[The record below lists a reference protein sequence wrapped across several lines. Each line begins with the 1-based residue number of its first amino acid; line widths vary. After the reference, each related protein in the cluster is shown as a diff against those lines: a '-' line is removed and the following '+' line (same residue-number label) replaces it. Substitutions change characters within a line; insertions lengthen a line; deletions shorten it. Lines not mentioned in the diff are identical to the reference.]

1 MEELMFRKLCIRER
15 VILAVVIVLMVSSGT
30 SLLFISRVE
39 KEIYRSSSHQGPIL
53 YYNSFTEML
62 LSGEIHNS
70 FLVRRDFDKSIDS
83 LSMLSLVHRLRNRV
97 IMVFGASFAIGILLS
112 FFTSRG
118 ITRPIMQLV
127 HASKNMRD
135 EQQDQNIVTSNC
147 TELQILTESF
157 KRMRQSLQEYEDEK
171 SRNES
176 VEITKNLAAGIAH
189 EIKNPINTVGLI
201 TDYLQTNLSPDD
213 PEKRYEF
220 YKLSDNMKNELKR
233 INRIVEGFLRLTKPD
248 VYKFFPEN
256 VNSII
261 QYSISTLEQEILKH
275 RIILH
280 LKLDSTLP
288 EIRVDKERLNQVFS
302 NLILNAIESMPR
314 GGEIS
319 IVTSIEDEQL
329 KVQVS
334 DTGIGI
340 PQEDIRKIFSPYFT
354 TKKQG
359 FGLGL
364 SLIHDIIHK
373 HRGKIAVRSEKGR
386 GTEFTI
392 YLPVRFEDV

>member
-1 MEELMFRKLCIRER
+1 M
-15 VILAVVIVLMVSSGT
+15 T
-30 SLLFISRVE
+30 D
-39 KEIYRSSSHQGPIL
+39 Q
-53 YYNSFTEML
+53 
-62 LSGEIHNS
+62 
-70 FLVRRDFDKSIDS
+70 
-83 LSMLSLVHRLRNRV
+83 
-97 IMVFGASFAIGILLS
+97 
-112 FFTSRG
+112 
-118 ITRPIMQLV
+118 
-127 HASKNMRD
+127 
-135 EQQDQNIVTSNC
+135 QQDQNITTPNC

-157 KRMRQSLQEYEDEK
+157 KQMRQSLQEYEDEK

-248 VYKFFPEN
+248 VYKFSSEN
-256 VNSII
+256 INSIV
-261 QYSISTLEQEILKH
+261 QYSVSILEQEFLKQ
-275 RIILH
+275 RIVLQ
-280 LKLDSTLP
+280 LKLESVLP
-288 EIRVDKERLNQVFS
+288 DIRVDKERLNQVFS
-302 NLILNAIESMPR
+302 NLILNAIEAMPR
-314 GGEIS
+314 GGELS
-319 IVTSIEDEQL
+319 INTSIEDENV
-329 KVQVS
+329 KIRIS

-373 HRGKIAVRSEKGR
+373 HRGKITVQSEMGKGS
-386 GTEFTI
+386 EFTI
-392 YLPVRFEDV
+392 YLPVRFEDDQKDTRGR